1 MREAGFEGSAG
12 RFRSRRIETQGED
25 PGACFKKLRRLG
37 MPLLKDL
44 PMTRRRLLNNMSTR
58 PTSLA
63 ALDLNLLVVFDAVF
77 AERHISRAA
86 RRLGKSQPAISGA
99 LARLR
104 SLLGDPLFVRDGA
117 GMRPTRLANELAAP
131 IREAL
136 QLLNQSLRRDRDYAP
151 ATSNRTF
158 HLNLNDYTQTILLP
172 RLLAQLRSVAPDVRL
187 ATTSLP
193 VDEMESALKRGALD
207 LAVDCHT
214 VSAVGL
220 YQQKLFDDEFVCL
233 VRKGHP
239 HVRNSLTP
247 AQFVTLGHGVI
258 KHGPVPGL
266 IERLLTKSK
275 VNRNAL
281 VTSGA
286 PETPSPSMRIS
297 AGSSIARVSPVGAST
312 STIRSAMSADTGFT
326 PGAMLSASA
335 KLMGR
340 AALSG

>member
-1 MREAGFEGSAG
+1 MTHIG
-12 RFRSRRIETQGED
+12 ETNN
-25 PGACFKKLRRLG
+25 
-37 MPLLKDL
+37 L
-44 PMTRRRLLNNMSTR
+44 PMTRRRMLNNMSTR

-86 RRLGKSQPAISGA
+86 RRLGKSQPAVSGA

-104 SLLGDPLFVRDGA
+104 SLLNDPLFVRDGA
-117 GMRPTRLANELAAP
+117 GVRPTRLGKELAMP

-136 QLLNQSLRRDRDYAP
+136 QLLNESLRREREYVP
-151 ATSNRTF
+151 ATSDRTF

-172 RLLAQLRSVAPDVRL
+172 RLLARLKNVAPDVRL

-193 VDEMESALKRGALD
+193 VDEMESALKRGTLD

-214 VSAVGL
+214 VNAVGL

-239 HVRNSLTP
+239 HVRNALTP

-258 KHGPVPGL
+258 KHGAVPGL
-266 IERLLTKSK
+266 IERLLSKSK
-275 VNRNAL
+275 VHRNAL
-281 VTSGA
+281 VTFPHCLLA
-286 PETPSPSMRIS
+286 PF
-297 AGSSIARVSPVGAST
+297 IAARTDLIV
-312 STIRSAMSADTGFT
+312 TIPKREALDFVDLLPLKMFPPPQPMGQFT
-326 PGAMLSASA
+326 V
-335 KLMGR
+335 R
-340 AALSG
+340 AFWSEEGHRDPANRWLRATLKDVCSHL